1 MISAV
6 LRRMDVCRLTIEP
19 QSPYLKDVTLCA
31 DHEGVR
37 IRYRGND
44 ILRNFDASR
53 NEDFHGLVKWILR
66 EEYALRCCKS
76 RRTHKHSN
84 RLAELVDDS
93 KYPTLFVASSTRTVS
108 YTATSCQSISL
119 QAATERPMSCV
130 SLTLVERIH
139 TSTSSRTSM
148 FLREALST

>member
-6 LRRMDVCRLTIEP
+6 LRRMDVCRLTIEL

-44 ILRNFDASR
+44 ILRNFDARR
-53 NEDFHGLVKWILR
+53 NENIHGLVRWILR
-66 EEYALRCCKS
+66 EKYALRCCKS

-93 KYPTLFVASSTRTVS
+93 KYRREQSRETQRFSLHHPPERYRTRLPHARA
-108 YTATSCQSISL
+108 YPYRRRQKG
-119 QAATERPMSCV
+119 Q
-130 SLTLVERIH
+130 
-139 TSTSSRTSM
+139 
-148 FLREALST
+148 